1 MTKRSIR
8 LLVTLLILAV
18 LCLCASAASALTVPE
33 SADYVE
39 RSWNGTQVVS
49 ETKTTT
55 AVPVPSNGN
64 MTSGWYIL
72 NSNVTKNGRIESI
85 TGDVHLILG
94 DGCTLDVKGLY
105 VPAGT
110 TLTIYGQSAGTGRLY
125 SHPSGGAAI
134 GGYKDHD
141 NGRIVIHGG
150 IIDAYGYDNCAGIGS
165 NSGRTGDAIFIYGG
179 NITAKGGRDGAAIG
193 GGKNCSGGDIT
204 IYGGTITANGP
215 TDSDTCEDGAGI
227 GGGNEGSGGNIDI
240 FGGEITTYSRD
251 GAGIGGGDGGAGGN
265 ITIHGGTITSHAVN
279 NGEGARIGG
288 GKGAYGGDIV
298 IDGGTITADANYGAG
313 IGGGKGCKGGSVTI
327 AGGNITATGTY
338 GIGNGK
344 DAVNLVFV
352 YLRCT
357 DDTKD
362 TISITSSSYNG
373 ILVLRS
379 PFRTATDRFFADTVY
394 ATRGT
399 VLQADVMDIRALDGS
414 TLVYWDMM
422 TWAGIQE
429 TIDAAQD
436 AVTIT
441 LDNNV
446 TAGSS
451 DGPLVIPVGKTV
463 TLDLNGCTLDRN
475 YQSTGT
481 YSEGITVYGDLTIED
496 GSAAGT
502 GMITGCK
509 YGAGV
514 KVRGGSLTLNSGTIT
529 GNRSTLQ
536 ENPEGDTSTGGVD
549 VTNFT
554 EGGET
559 RTGSFTM
566 NGGRITGNQS
576 FVGGGVRVRNHS
588 TFTMNGGTISNNIA
602 NEAGGGVI
610 VIESLFTMNGGRI
623 SSNTSRGTVFHDDD
637 KISGG
642 GGAVLGHME
651 SARFNLKGGEISG
664 NTGLGSGGAMANIGG
679 IIEMTGG
686 LVKDN
691 VTKDVAGSAID
702 LAAGT
707 FQMKGGEIS
716 GNRVEADTSQ
726 TDGMLYGGAV
736 YVRVGTN
743 FEISGSPKVK
753 NNTINSA
760 PGPDSTE
767 YMKVDV
773 LLREGETVDLIGD
786 LTEGAEVYI
795 FPGEPGMVVTKG
807 LSRYGGM
814 NPLQYI
820 KCNEGM
826 TSNPLHIEI
835 NTDGE
840 AVIGPAA
847 TITYQPNG
855 ASGYAVTDTTLEGV
869 TNYYLRENPFTAP
882 AGQAFYHWEIDGA
895 VHYPYEKLV
904 PAGSITANAV
914 WGSDQYY
921 TVSFDAGMD
930 GTSGIMYDVR
940 VEKGSG
946 TASYAL
952 PACRYVAPEGYS
964 FVGWLVGSGTEA
976 QPAGT
981 EIELTGDISLT
992 ASWSQVANTVSFDS
1006 NGGTGIMQ
1014 MYVGAFGESYTIP
1027 ECAFSAPQGKQFGGW
1042 IMSDG
1047 ETLYF
1052 PGDTITL
1059 GNSITLKPYWGSAWA
1074 GLQLQLGTASNG
1086 SAVTLSRDYAAAD
1099 GDMALQVPA
1108 GKNVILNLNGHTID
1122 RNDPNWTYF
1131 EPAIRVYGTLTI
1143 RDTSAGQTGRIT
1155 GGTDS
1160 GIQVGGFVLF
1170 TETEYP
1176 GHLTLESGA
1185 ISGNPDR
1192 GVTVSAGSFTMT
1204 GGEICDNEDTG
1215 VYMSRGQFT
1224 MSGGRIVNNSATRGG
1239 GVYLT
1244 KYAQG
1249 VMTGGEISGNYAPE
1263 GGGICLQDADF
1274 TLSGGVISSNTAL
1287 RGGAGIYLRNLLG
1300 GGAFR
1305 MTGGEITNN
1314 TAAFGGGIYAQFSF
1328 EISGGTITGN
1338 KAKGTLEDGET
1349 AGGGIY
1355 IHEGLEAQ
1363 ISLSGSPTI
1372 TGNTAKDGATDNVA
1386 LRDTILRITG
1396 PLTSGARVGVGVW
1409 DQNKAAVVE
1418 NDMITF
1424 TSGLNGN
1431 GTEANFTSDVPVYI
1445 VGLNASGEAA
1455 LCFDESLR
1463 AAAPVISPEGG
1474 FYRFAPEVTLTTET
1488 EGAVIHYTLDGSIP
1502 TSASP
1507 VYEGP
1512 IAITQRT
1519 TVKAIAVKEGLGRSA
1534 VTEAEYNYI
1543 HRQVTLLPG
1552 EADGVT
1558 VPGEPIIIDGENP
1571 DNWCTIDNIVSG
1583 KFMLG
1588 INNKVT
1594 FIESLD
1600 CPFTAPAGYVFASDW
1615 ERTAR
1620 EEDGNNAVNGDT
1632 VLTLTAVWTTNPYT
1646 VTKADL
1652 PSYAAW
1658 KDFGVD
1664 YLAERYF
1671 FLPALKLDGDAWNAG
1686 IRLAAVVV
1694 TDSEGS
1700 ATEYTEGIDDHDP
1713 VTWAYTPGSD
1723 GKIEI
1728 RMSSY
1733 TLCGKDV
1740 TVSAR
1745 FTTAP
1750 AAFTLPAGTRTVEA
1764 NAFEGAA
1771 MASVFLPDGCTAIGD
1786 YAFKDCAGLTRI
1798 RIPAGCALGT
1808 DVFDGCGTV
1817 YVLGTA
1823 GSAAETYCQDHSNC
1837 VFVATVE

>member
-1 MTKRSIR
+1 MTKRNIR
-8 LLVTLLILAV
+8 LLVALLILAV

-33 SADYVE
+33 SAPYVE

-49 ETKTTT
+49 ETKTVT

-72 NSNVTKNGRIESI
+72 NSNVTKSGRVESI

-94 DGCTLDVKGLY
+94 DGYSLDVKGLY

-179 NITAKGGRDGAAIG
+179 DITAKGG
-193 GGKNCSGGDIT
+193 GKS
-204 IYGGTITANGP
+204 
-215 TDSDTCEDGAGI
+215 
-227 GGGNEGSGGNIDI
+227 
-240 FGGEITTYSRD
+240 
-251 GAGIGGGDGGAGGN
+251 
-265 ITIHGGTITSHAVN
+265 
-279 NGEGARIGG
+279 
-288 GKGAYGGDIV
+288 AYGGDIV
-298 IDGGTITADANYGAG
+298 MDGGTITADANYGAG

-344 DAVNLVFV
+344 DAVNLVSV

-394 ATRGT
+394 ATRST

-451 DGPLVIPVGKTV
+451 DGPLVIPAGKTV

-475 YQSTGT
+475 YNSTGT
-481 YSEGITVYGDLTIED
+481 YSEGITVYGDLTIKD

-514 KVRGGSLTLNSGTIT
+514 KVRGGSLTLKSGTIT

-610 VIESLFTMNGGRI
+610 VIESLFTMNDGRI
-623 SSNTSRGTVFHDDD
+623 PSNTSRGTVFHDDD

-642 GGAVLGHME
+642 GGAVLGHKE

-736 YVRVGTN
+736 YVRIGTS

-773 LLREGETVDLIGD
+773 LLREGETVDVTGP

-795 FPGEPGMVVTKG
+795 FPGEPGMVVTHG

-826 TSNPLHIEI
+826 TSNPLTIEM
-835 NTDGE
+835 NPDGE
-840 AVIGPAA
+840 AVIGPRA

-855 ASGYAVTDTTLEGV
+855 ANGAAVTDTALEGM
-869 TNYYLRENPFTAP
+869 TNYYLRENPFTPP

-930 GTSGIMYDVR
+930 GTSGIMYDVK

-992 ASWSQVANTVSFDS
+992 ASWSKVANTVDFDS

-1059 GNSITLKPYWGSAWA
+1059 GNKYHPEAL
-1074 GLQLQLGTASNG
+1074 LGQRMG
-1086 SAVTLSRDYAAAD
+1086 RPAAA
-1099 GDMALQVPA
+1099 A
-1108 GKNVILNLNGHTID
+1108 GHSLKRLH
-1122 RNDPNWTYF
+1122 RDP
-1131 EPAIRVYGTLTI
+1131 
-1143 RDTSAGQTGRIT
+1143 Q
-1155 GGTDS
+1155 
-1160 GIQVGGFVLF
+1160 
-1170 TETEYP
+1170 
-1176 GHLTLESGA
+1176 
-1185 ISGNPDR
+1185 
-1192 GVTVSAGSFTMT
+1192 
-1204 GGEICDNEDTG
+1204 
-1215 VYMSRGQFT
+1215 
-1224 MSGGRIVNNSATRGG
+1224 
-1239 GVYLT
+1239 
-1244 KYAQG
+1244 QG
-1249 VMTGGEISGNYAPE
+1249 
-1263 GGGICLQDADF
+1263 
-1274 TLSGGVISSNTAL
+1274 L
-1287 RGGAGIYLRNLLG
+1287 RGG
-1300 GGAFR
+1300 
-1305 MTGGEITNN
+1305 
-1314 TAAFGGGIYAQFSF
+1314 
-1328 EISGGTITGN
+1328 
-1338 KAKGTLEDGET
+1338 
-1349 AGGGIY
+1349 
-1355 IHEGLEAQ
+1355 
-1363 ISLSGSPTI
+1363 
-1372 TGNTAKDGATDNVA
+1372 
-1386 LRDTILRITG
+1386 
-1396 PLTSGARVGVGVW
+1396 
-1409 DQNKAAVVE
+1409 
-1418 NDMITF
+1418 
-1424 TSGLNGN
+1424 
-1431 GTEANFTSDVPVYI
+1431 
-1445 VGLNASGEAA
+1445 
-1455 LCFDESLR
+1455 
-1463 AAAPVISPEGG
+1463 
-1474 FYRFAPEVTLTTET
+1474 
-1488 EGAVIHYTLDGSIP
+1488 
-1502 TSASP
+1502 
-1507 VYEGP
+1507 
-1512 IAITQRT
+1512 
-1519 TVKAIAVKEGLGRSA
+1519 
-1534 VTEAEYNYI
+1534 
-1543 HRQVTLLPG
+1543 
-1552 EADGVT
+1552 
-1558 VPGEPIIIDGENP
+1558 
-1571 DNWCTIDNIVSG
+1571 
-1583 KFMLG
+1583 
-1588 INNKVT
+1588 
-1594 FIESLD
+1594 
-1600 CPFTAPAGYVFASDW
+1600 
-1615 ERTAR
+1615 
-1620 EEDGNNAVNGDT
+1620 
-1632 VLTLTAVWTTNPYT
+1632 
-1646 VTKADL
+1646 
-1652 PSYAAW
+1652 
-1658 KDFGVD
+1658 
-1664 YLAERYF
+1664 
-1671 FLPALKLDGDAWNAG
+1671 
-1686 IRLAAVVV
+1686 
-1694 TDSEGS
+1694 
-1700 ATEYTEGIDDHDP
+1700 
-1713 VTWAYTPGSD
+1713 
-1723 GKIEI
+1723 
-1728 RMSSY
+1728 
-1733 TLCGKDV
+1733 
-1740 TVSAR
+1740 
-1745 FTTAP
+1745 
-1750 AAFTLPAGTRTVEA
+1750 
-1764 NAFEGAA
+1764 
-1771 MASVFLPDGCTAIGD
+1771 
-1786 YAFKDCAGLTRI
+1786 
-1798 RIPAGCALGT
+1798 
-1808 DVFDGCGTV
+1808 
-1817 YVLGTA
+1817 
-1823 GSAAETYCQDHSNC
+1823 
-1837 VFVATVE
+1837 